1 MLVVIGMFLHPAG
14 YSYKVS
20 VNALASMVSSSCTF
34 VVAIAFLVVIWWSKK
49 IVRVERRWLKV
60 CLPLVTMQICFRS

>member
-14 YSYKVS
+14 YPYKVS
-20 VNALASMVSSSCTF
+20 VNALASMVSSCTF

-49 IVRVERRWLKV
+49 IVRLERRWLKV
-60 CLPLVTMQICFRS
+60 CLPLVTM